1 MKKSLS
7 NLLIFICFV
16 LGISLMLYPS
26 VSQWW
31 NSMHQSQVIA
41 TYNEAVE
48 KLDDKQSEKMI
59 EKAKEFNEKLAN
71 KAYQWDLSEDEK
83 KEYESILDI
92 SGTGIMGYVDIP
104 AIDVEIPIYHDND
117 EGILQVGIGHIPG
130 SSFPVGG
137 KSTHSVLTG
146 HTGLPSSRLL
156 TDVDQLEK
164 GDVFYIHVIDKT
176 YAYEVDQIKIVLPE
190 ETKDI
195 SIVDGKDYCTLVT
208 CTPYGVNSHR
218 LLVRGKRISYVDLD
232 DRLSE
237 EIHVLPMFMVLVIA
251 IVLYM
256 VVSLIVN
263 KFRKRG

>member
-1 MKKSLS
+1 MKKRLS
-7 NLLIFICFV
+7 NIFIFICFV

-31 NSMHQSQVIA
+31 NSKHQSQVIA
-41 TYNEAVE
+41 TYNDAVE
-48 KLDDKQSEKMI
+48 EIDDNKSNEMI
-59 EKAKEFNEKLAN
+59 EEARKFNQKLM
-71 KAYQWDLSEDEK
+71 KKSYQWDLSDDET

-92 SGTGIMGYVDIP
+92 AGTGIMGYVDIP

-137 KSTHSVLTG
+137 KNTHCVLTG

-156 TDVDQLEK
+156 TDIDQLVK
-164 GDVFYIHVIDKT
+164 GDVFYLHVLDKT
-176 YAYEVDQIKIVLPE
+176 YAYEVDQIKVVLPE
-190 ETKDI
+190 ETDDI
-195 SIVDGKDYCTLVT
+195 SIVDGEDYCTLVT

-232 DRLSE
+232 DRLNE
-237 EIHVLPMFMVLVIA
+237 ELHVLPMFMVLVFA
-251 IVLYM
+251 IILYM
-256 VVSLIVN
+256 IVSLIVN
-263 KFRKRG
+263 KFRKKG